1 MTFVFL
7 LRTGVVTLGDKE
19 EERAVAVGAFLFLP
33 VVFAAL
39 PPVALS
45 SLGLR
50 IRLMLVSKEIPVI
63 GFPSGLKSAAAFFQ
77 ST

>member
-1 MTFVFL
+1 MSFVFF
-7 LRTGVVTLGDKE
+7 LRAGVLSLGDEE
-19 EERAVAVGAFLFLP
+19 EERATTAGAFLFLP

-50 IRLMLVSKEIPVI
+50 IRLMLVSKETPVI
-63 GFPSGLKSAAAFFQ
+63 GLPSRLKSVAAFFQ